1 MELLD
6 MESHLTDWPG
16 KSARETYPE
25 HPAVY
30 HMLDVASVAE
40 RFLISSPFTEEIK
53 AAFVLLI
60 ALHDLGKIGD
70 GFRNM
75 IRVGSAQTLRHWE
88 LTNAWLLPNDPLRAR
103 LRANGAAWTD
113 LVAAIAGHHGRPPKP
128 SGKPVKREME
138 YFQRFCRAE
147 GPQAARDVPAII
159 DALFSLWPH
168 ALLAGVTEQEAKRL
182 SWWLSGLTVAAD
194 WVGSNPVWF
203 PARKPDLGLPE
214 YLAEARARA
223 IVAVQEAG
231 LQAARLGEEPLF
243 DFPLRPM
250 QIAARDIDLPAGP
263 MLAFV
268 EDETG
273 AGKTEAALILAQ
285 RMLIAGKGKGLY
297 FALPTMATA
306 DAMFMRAAKVIG
318 RLFEA
323 PSLTLAHGRAT
334 LSQPFRDLVGRSAI
348 SDDVICAPW
357 LADSRRRA
365 LLADV
370 GVGTIDQ
377 ALLSVMPTRFSTLR
391 MWGLASK
398 ILIVDEA
405 HEISGDHYM
414 AELLAALL
422 RVHAALGGSAIL
434 LTATLPLQDR
444 AMLTHAFAQGAGRD
458 WPVDADQS
466 YPALSIPGGEA
477 RRDFDQKPGLKGP
490 VRVVRLQA
498 MEAALDLLT
507 TQAARG
513 AACVWVRNAVDEAIA
528 AVEAL
533 RARGV
538 PASLLH
544 ARFALCDR
552 KRIEQAEIDRFGRM
566 GEGRA
571 GRVLVATQVVE
582 SSLDLDFDVMISD
595 LAPIAA
601 LIQRAGRLWRHMA
614 ERPRA
619 LRAVPEPVLHV
630 LSPDPAVVVDERW
643 LVDVL
648 GQSAWVYPVAEQ
660 WRTADVLFCT
670 GMITSPAGLR
680 DLIEAVRS
688 EAKPVPAPLEA
699 AEMERIG
706 QGYAEANRATHNLID
721 FAAGYRRGGAGA
733 DDTTFPTRL
742 GRPTRTLVLAR
753 RRAGMLV
760 PWAEGHGADAVEG
773 WMLSE
778 VQADARR
785 LERLE
790 LPDQRTPEI
799 AAVTKDWPEW
809 RRNGMTVC
817 PVADDGSIT
826 EGLHYQAATGLL
838 L

>member
-1 MELLD
+1 
-6 MESHLTDWPG
+6 
-16 KSARETYPE
+16 
-25 HPAVY
+25 
-30 HMLDVASVAE
+30 MLDVAAVAE
-40 RFLISSPFTEEIK
+40 RFLVEVPFTEERK
-53 AAFVLLI
+53 AAFSLLV

-75 IRVGSAQTLRHWE
+75 IRFGATSTLRHWE
-88 LTNAWLLPNDPLRAR
+88 LTECWLLPNDQLCAR
-103 LRANGAAWTD
+103 LRASGAVWTE

-128 SGKPVKREME
+128 SGKGPRQEKQ

-147 GPQAARDVPAII
+147 GAQAAQDVPAII
-159 DALFSLWPH
+159 DDLFALWPH
-168 ALLAGVTEQEAKRL
+168 ASLAGLTGAEAKRL
-182 SWWLSGLTVAAD
+182 SWWLCGLTVAAD
-194 WVGSNPVWF
+194 WVGSNPGWF
-203 PARKPDLGLPE
+203 PAQRPELGLPD
-214 YLAEARARA
+214 YLARAREQA
-223 IVAVQEAG
+223 VVAVREAG
-231 LQAARLGEEPLF
+231 LQPARLREDRLF
-243 DFPLRPM
+243 DWALRPM
-250 QIAARDIDLPAGP
+250 QIAARDVSLPAGP
-263 MLAFV
+263 VLAFI

-285 RMLIAGKGKGLY
+285 RMLVAGKGRGLY

-318 RLFEA
+318 RMFQA
-323 PSLTLAHGRAT
+323 PSLTLAHGRAS
-334 LSQPFRDLVGRSAI
+334 LSEPFRDLVGRSAM

-444 AMLTHAFAQGAGRD
+444 AMLTRAFAEGAGRD
-458 WPVDADQS
+458 WPEDADKS

-490 VRVVRLQA
+490 VRVTRLPA
-498 MEAALDLLT
+498 MEAAVDLLSKA
-507 TQAARG
+507 AARG

-528 AVEAL
+528 AVAAL

-544 ARFALCDR
+544 ARFSLCDR
-552 KRIEQAEIDRFGRM
+552 KRIEQAEIARFGRM

-582 SSLDLDFDVMISD
+582 SSLDLDFDVMVSD

-619 LRAVPEPVLHV
+619 QRPLPEPVLHV
-630 LSPDPAVVVDERW
+630 LSPDPAVVEDERW

-648 GQSAWVYPVAEQ
+648 GQGAWVYPVAVQ
-660 WRTADVLFCT
+660 WRTADVLFRT

-688 EAKPVPAPLEA
+688 EAAPVPASLEA
-699 AEMERIG
+699 AEMERVG
-706 QGYAEANRATHNLID
+706 QGYAESNRATHNLID
-721 FAAGYRRGGAGA
+721 FAAGYRREGAGA

-753 RRAGMLV
+753 RRGGALV
-760 PWAEGHGADAVEG
+760 PWAEGHGSDSVEG

-785 LERLE
+785 LERVA
-790 LPDQRTPEI
+790 LPDQRAPEI
-799 AAVTKDWPEW
+799 AAVTKHWPEW
-809 RRNGMTVC
+809 RRNTVTVC
-817 PVADDGSIT
+817 PVADDGWIA
-826 EGLHYQAATGLL
+826 EGLHYQAAEGLL